1 MLAVVATRAHKK
13 GTPASR
19 NLLFVPTHTHG
30 MHKSRNA
37 LRPGNYRFPFKKSDK
52 NQHLQVKSS
61 HVRIH
66 SKRVK
71 SSQVKSMIDPYRLRI
86 EIVSLTLSDIVCLW
100 VGLGRGICELCGC
113 VPCEAVDQTSKTP
126 GGAGTHPRQTRK
138 TRKTEETNLKRTYRI
153 TGTDV
158 CLLGVPAPPARVSL
172 NRSVSFY
179 RKKTPGER
187 GSRDTHGTHTG
198 HTGATDAGQT
208 TTQPEQGGR
217 RPLWTA
223 PQAVYCRR
231 PRAAKYRRERSKDID
246 WTTAV
251 CAPTGAAVP
260 VRLYQSAVRA
270 SSAAAAATYS
280 VRTRDA
286 LVLKRPPPRHL
297 PVDVALV
304 ALAFCRA

>member
-1 MLAVVATRAHKK
+1 MQIRETPL
-13 GTPASR
+13 GTLPVGR
-19 NLLFVPTHTHG
+19 EITDF
-30 MHKSRNA
+30 R
-37 LRPGNYRFPFKKSDK
+37 YKKSDK
-52 NQHLQVKSS
+52 IQHLQVKSS

-66 SKRVK
+66 SQRFK

-86 EIVSLTLSDIVCLW
+86 EIVSYSHCQILCIVCLW

-153 TGTDV
+153 TGTVV

-231 PRAAKYRRERSKDID
+231 PRAAHRRERPL

-286 LVLKRPPPRHL
+286 LVLKRPPPT
-297 PVDVALV
+297 
-304 ALAFCRA
+304 AFTGRCSPRRPRFL

>member
-1 MLAVVATRAHKK
+1 MHTKRGRRPHEIFFSS
-13 GTPASR
+13 PH
-19 NLLFVPTHTHG
+19 THTG
-30 MHKSRNA
+30 CTSRETP
-37 LRPGNYRFPFKKSDK
+37 LGQEITDFRSKKSDK

-153 TGTDV
+153 TGTVV

-231 PRAAKYRRERSKDID
+231 PRAAKYRRERSKV

-286 LVLKRPPPRHL
+286 LVLKRPPPHGIYR
-297 PVDVALV
+297 
-304 ALAFCRA
+304 

>member
-1 MLAVVATRAHKK
+1 
-13 GTPASR
+13 
-19 NLLFVPTHTHG
+19 
-30 MHKSRNA
+30 
-37 LRPGNYRFPFKKSDK
+37 
-52 NQHLQVKSS
+52 
-61 HVRIH
+61 
-66 SKRVK
+66 
-71 SSQVKSMIDPYRLRI
+71 MIDPYRLRI

-153 TGTDV
+153 TGTVV

-217 RPLWTA
+217 RPPWT
-223 PQAVYCRR
+223 PRKQYCRR
-231 PRAAKYRRERSKDID
+231 PSREPEGTKQGYQLLLVYCWCPDRGG
-246 WTTAV
+246 
-251 CAPTGAAVP
+251 TGAAVP

-286 LVLKRPPPRHL
+286 LVLKRPPPT
-297 PVDVALV
+297 
-304 ALAFCRA
+304 AFTGRCSPRRPRFLS

>member
-1 MLAVVATRAHKK
+1 MHTKRGRRPHEIFFSS
-13 GTPASR
+13 PH
-19 NLLFVPTHTHG
+19 THTG
-30 MHKSRNA
+30 CTSRETP
-37 LRPGNYRFPFKKSDK
+37 LGREITDFRYKKSDK

-153 TGTDV
+153 TGTVV

-246 WTTAV
+246 
-251 CAPTGAAVP
+251 CRLCPDRGGGPRPSVP
-260 VRLYQSAVRA
+260 VCCPGIERGSHCHIL
-270 SSAAAAATYS
+270 
-280 VRTRDA
+280 RTFKSGAEAPLQGIYRY
-286 LVLKRPPPRHL
+286 R
-297 PVDVALV
+297 
-304 ALAFCRA
+304 